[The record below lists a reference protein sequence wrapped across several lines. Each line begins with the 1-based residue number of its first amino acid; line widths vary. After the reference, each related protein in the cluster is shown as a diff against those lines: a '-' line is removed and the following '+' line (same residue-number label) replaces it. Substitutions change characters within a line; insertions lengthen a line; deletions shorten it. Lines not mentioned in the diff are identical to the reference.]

1 MRFLKKKL
9 QAAKNG
15 TLLRQFLFS
24 KFNTITVGYHGT
36 SITEK

>member
-24 KFNTITVGYHGT
+24 KSTIKNR
-36 SITEK
+36 SLRLRFFLSE